1 MLEKLFTS
9 KARVKILE
17 LLLFDPLSEFHLRE
31 ISRRTK
37 VSAPYVKKE
46 LDQLRKINLVTETVR
61 GNLKLYRINKNSPI
75 IEDIKR
81 IFLKTDSLG
90 GLLSE
95 ELSELGEIDY
105 ALIYGSFARGEETEN
120 SDIDLLVI
128 GSVDEEKLVPI
139 IGSIEK
145 KIGREV
151 NYILWTAAEFE
162 KRAKERH
169 NLLLD
174 ISDKPF
180 IMLIGDINEF
190 RRTAK
195 R

>member
-17 LLLFDPLSEFHLRE
+17 LLMFDPLSEFHLRE

-46 LDQLRKINLVTETVR
+46 LAQLKKINLVKETAQ
-61 GNLKLYRINKNSPI
+61 GNMKLYRINRDSPI

-90 GLLSE
+90 GLLSK
-95 ELSELGEIDY
+95 ELSELGKIDH
-105 ALIYGSFARGEETEN
+105 ALIYGSFARGDETEK

-128 GSVDEEKLVPI
+128 GRIDEEKLVSI
-139 IGSIEK
+139 IGSVEK
-145 KIGREV
+145 RIGREV
-151 NYILWTAAEFE
+151 NYILWTADEFK
-162 KRAKERH
+162 KRAVKRH
-169 NLLLD
+169 SLLLD
-174 ISDKPF
+174 IIDKPF
-180 IMLIGDINEF
+180 ITLIGDGNEF
-190 RRTAK
+190 RRSVK
-195 R
+195 G

>member
-17 LLLFDPLSEFHLRE
+17 LLLFDPLSEFHIRE

-46 LDQLRKINLVTETVR
+46 LDQLRKINLVTETSR
-61 GNLKLYRINKNSPI
+61 GNLKLYRINRDSPI
-75 IEDIKR
+75 VEDIKR

-90 GLLSE
+90 GLLSK
-95 ELSELGEIDY
+95 ELSELGKIDY
-105 ALIYGSFARGEETEN
+105 ALVYGSFARGDETEN
-120 SDIDLLVI
+120 SDIDLLVV
-128 GSVDEEKLVPI
+128 GKVDEEKLVPL

-145 KIGREV
+145 QIGREV
-151 NYILWTAAEFE
+151 NYILWTSSEFN
-162 KRAKERH
+162 KRAGERH

-174 ISDKPF
+174 IIGKPF
-180 IMLIGDINEF
+180 IMLIGDANEF
-190 RRTAK
+190 RRAAK
-195 R
+195 G